1 MKTRIKLALIAFLM
15 ALIVPMVLS
24 SVGSSADSESHL
36 RTGATDAD
44 YLLAD
49 YKAWEAKYLDNGGDR
64 NVVMPMGNLKGLS
77 SEKTNAAGQVTLNL
91 IDGLVSVE
99 AEGLSTKESWDFWL
113 IDNGAGSSV
122 TPDAADAM
130 VRVGTLKHKKKLA
143 KLEADLGSKA
153 FLNFDPDLYVV
164 TRAGKNPAEES
175 ILVGTTT
182 LFHRLYRSGRRGQ
195 FGKLADMDLPN
206 PAPPKPAQESA
217 KESLWSSL
225 VESVSPTAHAAVG
238 VIPDGGGS
246 GEGGSLTPLDILIN
260 QGRTLFFS
268 EQFSGSGRT
277 CGTCHREDENLT
289 ISPEF
294 MATLPAND
302 ALFVA
307 EFNPSLAASA
317 CPGGTP
323 CFENPVLMRK
333 FGLILENLDGF
344 GDLQNRFVMRGVP
357 HTLALL
363 QNTLSPAPDG
373 TTTPPNER
381 TGWSGDGAPVGNVT
395 LGNGVPHLAQGT
407 LRDFPIGA
415 VTQHFTK
422 TLLRRPNIDFRLPTN
437 AELDA
442 MNAFMRSTGRRA
454 DLVLAGPGALSLK
467 GEIPREGQRIFN
479 NGGAGFVG
487 SRGIPNGTAN
497 GAGKCFFCH
506 FNAGA
511 SDFFFADQNANFN
524 TNVEQLPSQP
534 ADLVIPA
541 QKNPADGGFG
551 SGTPPAGVFGLGDGT
566 FNTPVLVEAADTGP
580 FFHNSSILTIEE
592 AVNFYNSSQFN
603 NAPGFGPQIGGIRL
617 EATEVAAVA
626 AFLRVINAL
635 ENIRSALE
643 IENRARGA
651 KALSDSVD
659 LLKLSVSELE
669 DALNVLHGGGLHP
682 EAQVKLR
689 QAIDLDRQAMTTS
702 SRSARQAL
710 IDQAIAL
717 KVSARSDMRN

>member
-1 MKTRIKLALIAFLM
+1 MKRKAQLAAIAFLM
-15 ALIVPMVLS
+15 AFVVPMVLS
-24 SVGSSADSESHL
+24 SGEASSDSASQLL
-36 RTGATDAD
+36 RTGPTSAD

-49 YKAWEAKYLDNGGDR
+49 YKAWEEKYLKNGGDR
-64 NVVMPMGNLKGLS
+64 NVVMSMGYLKGLS
-77 SEKTNAAGQVTLNL
+77 TEKMNAAGQVTLNL
-91 IDGLVSVE
+91 IDGTVLVK
-99 AEGLSTKESWDFWL
+99 AEGLSRNESWDFWL
-113 IDNGAGSSV
+113 IDNGPGSSV
-122 TPDAADAM
+122 TPDAGDSM
-130 VRVGTLKHKKKLA
+130 VRVGSLKQQGKLA
-143 KLEADLGSKA
+143 KLEANLGSEA
-153 FLNFDPDLYVV
+153 FVNFDPDLYVV
-164 TRAGKNPAEES
+164 TRAGKNPAEER

-182 LFHRLYRSGRRGQ
+182 LFQRLYKSGQRGQ
-195 FGKLADMDLPN
+195 FGRLADMDLPS
-206 PAPPKPAQESA
+206 PAPAKPAEQSV
-217 KESLWSSL
+217 WTSL
-225 VESVSPTAHAAVG
+225 VESIMPTAHAELG
-238 VIPDGGGS
+238 TIPDGGGG
-246 GEGGSLTPLDILIN
+246 GEGGSLTPLDTLIN
-260 QGRTLFFS
+260 QGRTLFFF
-268 EQFSGSGRT
+268 EQFNGNGRT

-294 MATLPAND
+294 IATLPAND

-307 EFNPSLAASA
+307 EFTPALNQTA

-333 FGLILENLDGF
+333 FALILENLDGF
-344 GDLQNRFVMRGVP
+344 GDLQNRFVMRGIP

-381 TGWSGDGAPVGNVT
+381 TGWSGDGAPVGTFT
-395 LGNGVPHLAQGT
+395 LSNGAVHQAQGL

-415 VTQHFTK
+415 VIQHFTK
-422 TLLRRPNIDFRLPTN
+422 TLLRRNNIDFRLPTN

-454 DLVLAGPGALSLK
+454 DLILAGPGALSLK
-467 GEIPREGQRIFN
+467 GEVAREGQRIFN

-506 FNAGA
+506 FSAGA

-551 SGTPPAGVFGLGDGT
+551 QGTPPAGVFGIGDGT

-603 NAPGFGPQIGGIRL
+603 NAPGFGAQIGGIRL

-635 ENIRSALE
+635 ENIRSAIE
-643 IENRARGA
+643 IETRARNA
-651 KALSDSVD
+651 KFLNDSVD
-659 LLKLSVSELE
+659 LLKLSISELQ
-669 DALNVLHGGGLHP
+669 DAVDVLDGGGLHP
-682 EAQVKLR
+682 EAQQKLR
-689 QAIDLDRQAMTTS
+689 QAIQLDQQALTTN

-710 IDQAIAL
+710 IDQALAL
-717 KVSARSDMRN
+717 KTGARSDMRN

>member
-1 MKTRIKLALIAFLM
+1 MKKKVRLAVVAFLM
-15 ALIVPMVLS
+15 AFAVLMVLS
-24 SVGSSADSESHL
+24 SAESSSDSGPQLLSTEMTS
-36 RTGATDAD
+36 AD

-49 YKAWEAKYLDNGGDR
+49 YQAWKARYEENGGDR
-64 NVVMPMGNLKGLS
+64 NVVMSMGYFKGLS
-77 SEKTNAAGQVTLNL
+77 TEKMNASGQLKLNL
-91 IDGLVSVE
+91 IDGIVTVE
-99 AEGLSTKESWDFWL
+99 AEGLSKKEGWDLWL
-113 IDNGAGSSV
+113 IDNGPGSSV
-122 TPDAADAM
+122 TPDAEDAI
-130 VRVGTLKHKKKLA
+130 VHAGSLKHQGKLA
-143 KLEADLGSKA
+143 KLEANLGNKA
-153 FLNFDPDLYVV
+153 FANFDPDLYVI
-164 TRAGKNPAEES
+164 TRAGKTPAEER

-182 LFHRLYRSGRRGQ
+182 LFHRLYKSGQRGQ
-195 FGKLADMDLPN
+195 FGQLADMDLPH
-206 PAPPKPAQESA
+206 PAPAQPAE
-217 KESLWSSL
+217 KGLWSRL
-225 VESVSPTAHAAVG
+225 VQGVMPTAHAEVG
-238 VIPDGGGS
+238 VIPDGGGG
-246 GEGGSLTPLDILIN
+246 GEGGSLTPVETLIN

-268 EQFSGSGRT
+268 ETFSGNGRT
-277 CGTCHREDENLT
+277 CGTCHREDENLA

-294 MATLPAND
+294 IATLPAND

-307 EFNPSLAASA
+307 EFDPNLSQTA

-333 FGLILENLDGF
+333 FALIMENLDGF
-344 GDLQNRFVMRGVP
+344 DDLSNKFVMRGVP

-381 TGWSGDGAPVGNVT
+381 TGWGGDGAPVGAFT
-395 LGNGVPHLAQGT
+395 LGNGVPHQATGL

-415 VTQHFTK
+415 VIQHFTK
-422 TLLRRPNIDFRLPTN
+422 TLLRRNNIDFRLPTN

-454 DLVLAGPGALSLK
+454 DLILAGPGALSLK
-467 GEIPREGQRIFN
+467 GDVPREGQRIFN
-479 NGGAGFVG
+479 NGGTGFG
-487 SRGIPNGTAN
+487 GGRGVPPGTPN

-511 SDFFFADQNANFN
+511 SDFFFPNQNANFN

-551 SGTPPAGVFGLGDGT
+551 GGAPPPGVFGIGNGT
-566 FNTPVLVEAADTGP
+566 FNTPVLVEAADTAP
-580 FFHNSSILTIEE
+580 FFHSNVVSTIED

-603 NAPGFGPQIGGIRL
+603 NAPGFGPNVGGIRL

-635 ENIRSALE
+635 ENIRSAVN
-643 IENRARGA
+643 IETRARNA
-651 KALSDSVD
+651 KFLNDSVD
-659 LLKLSVSELE
+659 LLKLSISELD
-669 DALNVLHGGGLHP
+669 DALTVLRGGGLHP

-689 QAIDLDRQAMTTS
+689 RAIELDQEAMVTN

-717 KVSARSDMRN
+717 KNSARSDLRN

>member
-1 MKTRIKLALIAFLM
+1 MKRKAQLAVIAFLM
-15 ALIVPMVLS
+15 AFVVPMVLS
-24 SVGSSADSESHL
+24 TGESSADSESQPL
-36 RTGATDAD
+36 RTELSSAD

-49 YKAWEAKYLDNGGDR
+49 YKVWEAKYVENGGDR
-64 NVVMPMGNLKGLS
+64 NVVMSLGYFKGLS
-77 SEKTNAAGQVTLNL
+77 TEKMNASGQVTLNL
-91 IDGLVSVE
+91 LDGTVSVQ
-99 AEGLSTKESWDFWL
+99 AEGLSRGEAWDFWL
-113 IDNGAGSSV
+113 IDNGPGSSV
-122 TPDAADAM
+122 IPDAQDAM
-130 VRVGTLKHKKKLA
+130 VRVGSLKHQGKLA
-143 KLEADLGSKA
+143 TLEANLGSEA
-153 FLNFDPDLYVV
+153 FKDFDPDLYVI
-164 TRAGKNPAEES
+164 TRADKNPAEER

-182 LFHRLYRSGRRGQ
+182 LFNRLYRSGQRGH
-195 FGKLADMDLPN
+195 FGELADMDLPR
-206 PAPPKPAQESA
+206 PASPEPAKDGVWTSV
-217 KESLWSSL
+217 
-225 VESVSPTAHAAVG
+225 VESIIPTAHAELG
-238 VIPDGGGS
+238 TIPDGGGG

-260 QGRTLFFS
+260 QGRTLFFN
-268 EQFSGSGRT
+268 EQFNGNGRT

-294 MATLPAND
+294 IATLPAND

-307 EFNPSLAASA
+307 EFTPALNQTA

-381 TGWSGDGAPVGNVT
+381 TGWSGDGAPVGTFT
-395 LGNGVPHLAQGT
+395 LSNGAVHQAQGL

-422 TLLRRPNIDFRLPTN
+422 TLLRRNNIDFRLPTN

-454 DLVLAGPGALSLK
+454 DLILAGPGALSLK
-467 GEIPREGQRIFN
+467 GEVPREGQRIFN

-506 FNAGA
+506 FSAGA

-551 SGTPPAGVFGLGDGT
+551 QGTPPAGVFGIGDGT

-603 NAPGFGPQIGGIRL
+603 NAPGFGAQIGGIRL

-635 ENIRSALE
+635 ENIRSAIE
-643 IENRARGA
+643 IETRARNA
-651 KALSDSVD
+651 KFLNDSVD
-659 LLKLSVSELE
+659 LLKLSISELQ
-669 DALNVLHGGGLHP
+669 DAVDVLDGGGLHP
-682 EAQVKLR
+682 EAQQKLR
-689 QAIDLDRQAMTTS
+689 QAIQLDQQALTTN

-710 IDQAIAL
+710 IDQALAL
-717 KVSARSDMRN
+717 KNSARSDMRN

>member
-1 MKTRIKLALIAFLM
+1 MKRKAQLAAIAFLM
-15 ALIVPMVLS
+15 AFVVPMVLS
-24 SVGSSADSESHL
+24 SGEAASDSESRVL
-36 RTGATDAD
+36 STEMSSAD

-49 YKAWEAKYLDNGGDR
+49 YKAWEKKYLENGGDR
-64 NVVMPMGNLKGLS
+64 NVVMSMGYLKGLS
-77 SEKTNAAGQVTLNL
+77 TEKMNAAGQVTLNL
-91 IDGLVSVE
+91 IDGTVSVQ
-99 AEGLSTKESWDFWL
+99 AEGLSKKEVWDFWL
-113 IDNGAGSSV
+113 IDNGPGSSV
-122 TPDAADAM
+122 TPDARDSM
-130 VRVGTLKHKKKLA
+130 VRVGSLKQQGKLA
-143 KLEADLGSKA
+143 KLEANLGSKA
-153 FLNFDPDLYVV
+153 FVNFDPDLYVV
-164 TRAGKNPAEES
+164 TRAGKNPAEER

-182 LFHRLYRSGRRGQ
+182 LFHRLYKSGQRGQ
-195 FGKLADMDLPN
+195 FGQLADMDLPR
-206 PAPPKPAQESA
+206 PAPAEPATQSV
-217 KESLWSSL
+217 WSSV
-225 VESVSPTAHAAVG
+225 VESIIPTAHAELG
-238 VIPDGGGS
+238 TIPDGGGG
-246 GEGGSLTPLDILIN
+246 GEGGSLTPLDTLIN
-260 QGRTLFFS
+260 QGRTLFFF
-268 EQFSGSGRT
+268 EQFNGNGRT

-294 MATLPAND
+294 IATLPAND

-307 EFNPSLAASA
+307 EFTPALNQTA

-333 FGLILENLDGF
+333 FALILENLDGF
-344 GDLQNRFVMRGVP
+344 GDLQNRFVMRGIP

-373 TTTPPNER
+373 TITPPNER
-381 TGWSGDGAPVGNVT
+381 TGWSGDGAPVGTFT
-395 LGNGVPHLAQGT
+395 LSNGTSHLAQGF

-415 VTQHFTK
+415 VIQHFTK
-422 TLLRRPNIDFRLPTN
+422 TLLRRNNIDFRLPTN

-454 DLVLAGPGALSLK
+454 DLILAGPGALSLK
-467 GEIPREGQRIFN
+467 GEVPREGQRIFN

-506 FNAGA
+506 FSAGA

-551 SGTPPAGVFGLGDGT
+551 QGTPPAGVFGIGDGT

-603 NAPGFGPQIGGIRL
+603 NAPGFGPAIGGIRL

-626 AFLRVINAL
+626 AFLRVLNAL
-635 ENIRSALE
+635 ENIRSAIE
-643 IENRARGA
+643 IETRARNA
-651 KALSDSVD
+651 KFLNDSVD
-659 LLKLSVSELE
+659 LLKLSISELQ
-669 DALNVLHGGGLHP
+669 DAVDVLDGGGLHP
-682 EAQVKLR
+682 EAQQKLR
-689 QAIDLDRQAMTTS
+689 QAIQLDQQALTTN

-717 KVSARSDMRN
+717 KNGARSDIRN

>member
-15 ALIVPMVLS
+15 AFIVPMVLS
-24 SVGSSADSESHL
+24 SAGSSADSESHP
-36 RTGATDAD
+36 RTDPTDAD

-64 NVVMPMGNLKGLS
+64 NVVMPMGYLKGLS

-91 IDGLVSVE
+91 IDGLVLVE
-99 AEGLSTKESWDFWL
+99 AEGLSRKESWDFWL

-122 TPDAADAM
+122 SPDAADAM
-130 VRVGTLKHKKKLA
+130 VRVGTLKHQKKLA

-153 FLNFDPDLYVV
+153 FVNFDPDLYVI

-182 LFHRLYRSGRRGQ
+182 LFHRLYRSAQRGQ
-195 FGKLADMDLPN
+195 LGKLADMDLPN
-206 PAPPKPAQESA
+206 PAPPKPATESA
-217 KESLWSSL
+217 KSLWSSL
-225 VESVSPTAHAAVG
+225 VETVSPTAHAAVG
-238 VIPDGGGS
+238 IIPDGGGS
-246 GEGGSLTPLDILIN
+246 GDGGTLTNLDLLIN
-260 QGRTLFFS
+260 QGRSLFFV
-268 EQFSGSGRT
+268 EQFNGNGRT

-294 MATLPAND
+294 IATLPAND

-307 EFNPSLAASA
+307 EFNPSLSASA

-333 FGLILENLDGF
+333 FALILENLDGF

-381 TGWSGDGAPVGNVT
+381 TGWSGDGAPSGNFT

-415 VTQHFTK
+415 VIQHFTK
-422 TLLRRPNIDFRLPTN
+422 TLLRRNNIDFRLPTN

-467 GEIPREGQRIFN
+467 GEIAREGQRIFN
-479 NGGAGFVG
+479 NGGVGFPG
-487 SRGIPNGTAN
+487 GRGVPPGTAN

-506 FNAGA
+506 FNAGG
-511 SDFFFADQNANFN
+511 SDFFFPDQNANFN

-592 AVNFYNSSQFN
+592 AVNFYNSDQFN
-603 NAPGFGPQIGGIRL
+603 NPPGFGGVANIQINL
-617 EATEVAAVA
+617 QATEVAAVA

-635 ENIRSALE
+635 ENIRHAIE
-643 IENRARGA
+643 IEQRARGA
-651 KALSDSVD
+651 KALNDSVD
-659 LLKLSVSELE
+659 LLKLSISELE
-669 DALNVLHGGGLHP
+669 DALFVLHGGGLHP

-689 QAIDLDRQAMTTS
+689 QAIDLDRQAMVTN

-717 KVSARSDMRN
+717 KVSARSDLRN

>member
-1 MKTRIKLALIAFLM
+1 MKRKAQLTAIAFLV
-15 ALIVPMVLS
+15 AFVVPMILS
-24 SVGSSADSESHL
+24 SGEASSDSKSQL
-36 RTGATDAD
+36 LSTGMTSAD

-49 YKAWEAKYLDNGGDR
+49 YKAWEAKYVENGGDR
-64 NVVMPMGNLKGLS
+64 NVVMSMGYFKGLS
-77 SEKTNAAGQVTLNL
+77 TEKTNASAQVTLNL
-91 IDGLVSVE
+91 IDGIASVQ
-99 AEGLSTKESWDFWL
+99 AEGLSKGESWDFWL
-113 IDNGAGSSV
+113 IDNGPGSSV

-130 VRVGTLKHKKKLA
+130 VRVGSLKRQGKLA
-143 KLEADLGSKA
+143 KLEANLGSKA
-153 FLNFDPDLYVV
+153 FVDFDPDLYVV
-164 TRAGKNPAEES
+164 TRAGKNPAEER

-182 LFHRLYRSGRRGQ
+182 LFNRLYRSGQRGQ
-195 FGKLADMDLPN
+195 FGQLADMDLPR
-206 PAPPKPAQESA
+206 PAPAEPA
-217 KESLWSSL
+217 KDNVWTSL
-225 VESVSPTAHAAVG
+225 VESLSPTAHAAVG

-246 GEGGSLTPLDILIN
+246 GEGGSLTSLDLLIN

-268 EQFSGSGRT
+268 EQFNGNGRT
-277 CGTCHREDENLT
+277 CGTCHREPENLT

-294 MATLPAND
+294 IATLPAND

-307 EFNPSLAASA
+307 EFNPNLNQSA

-363 QNTLSPAPDG
+363 QNTLTPAPDG

-381 TGWSGDGAPVGNVT
+381 TGWSGDGAPVGT
-395 LGNGVPHLAQGT
+395 FILGNGTSHLAQGF

-415 VTQHFTK
+415 VIQHFTK
-422 TLLRRPNIDFRLPTN
+422 TLLRRNNIDFRLPTN

-442 MNAFMRSTGRRA
+442 MNAFMRSTGRRD
-454 DLVLAGPGALSLK
+454 DLILGGPGALSLK
-467 GEIPREGQRIFN
+467 GEVPREGQRIFT
-479 NGGAGFVG
+479 NGGAGFAG
-487 SRGIPNGTAN
+487 GRGMPPGTAN

-511 SDFFFADQNANFN
+511 SDFFFPDQNANFN

-551 SGTPPAGVFGLGDGT
+551 TGTPPPGVFGIGDGT
-566 FNTPVLVEAADTGP
+566 FNTPVLVESADTGP
-580 FFHNSSILTIEE
+580 FFHNSAISTIEE
-592 AVNFYNSSQFN
+592 AVNFYNSTQFN
-603 NAPGFGPQIGGIRL
+603 NPPGFGSQIGQIKL

-635 ENIRSALE
+635 ENIRSSIE
-643 IENRARGA
+643 IETRARNA
-651 KALSDSVD
+651 KFLNDSVD
-659 LLKLSVSELE
+659 LLKLSISELQ
-669 DALNVLHGGGLHP
+669 DAVEVLDCAGLHP
-682 EAQVKLR
+682 EAVQKLR
-689 QAIDLDRQAMTTS
+689 QAIDLDQQALTTN

-717 KVSARSDMRN
+717 KIGARTDMRN